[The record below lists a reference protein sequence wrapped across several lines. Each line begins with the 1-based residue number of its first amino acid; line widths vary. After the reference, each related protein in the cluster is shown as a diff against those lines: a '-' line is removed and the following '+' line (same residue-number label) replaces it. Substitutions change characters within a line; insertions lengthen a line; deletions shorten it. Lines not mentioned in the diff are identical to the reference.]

1 MNADTPRDAALIA
14 LDWGTSS
21 LRAYR
26 IDAGGDILDT
36 RHLPWGIM
44 RLPAPPAKDPTP
56 SVPASGFEPAS
67 GQTAGLKPAVGQAS
81 GFELAFEQACG
92 DWLRASPGLPVIA
105 CGMVGSAQGWAEA
118 AYLGIPADPRAIGAR
133 LTEVDTRRGATLRII
148 PGLLQR
154 QGLPNVI
161 RGEETQV
168 VGVID
173 SLSDAVDDLL
183 VGLPGTH
190 CKWVRVRGGRIVE
203 FDTFMTGEVYAA
215 LRGHTIL
222 GRTMTDRAAPDD
234 AAFQRGLEIAGSPLG
249 RGGVLS
255 TIFSTR
261 ALGLTGQ
268 LTPDAQP
275 DYLSGL
281 LIGHEIGALRALLD
295 ARGMPSRI
303 VLCGDED
310 LCRRY
315 ASALPRFGLPA
326 PALAGQAAPRG
337 LWRLAVSAGLLGRP

>member
-1 MNADTPRDAALIA
+1 MTAATPPPAALIA

-26 IDAGGDILDT
+26 MAPGGAILDT

-44 RLPAPPAKDPTP
+44 RLPEPPSDGPAPTTP
-56 SVPASGFEPAS
+56 
-67 GQTAGLKPAVGQAS
+67 AS

-92 DWLRASPGLPVIA
+92 DWLRAAPGLPVIA

-118 AYLGIPADPRAIGAR
+118 AYLDIPVALGDIGAQ
-133 LTEVDTRRGATLRII
+133 LTQVDTRRGATLGII

-154 QGLPNVI
+154 HGLPNVI

-168 VGVID
+168 VGAVD
-173 SLSDAVDDLL
+173 GLPDAADDLL
-183 VGLPGTH
+183 IGLPGTH

-222 GRTMTDRAAPDD
+222 GRTMADAAAPDD
-234 AAFQRGLEIAGSPLG
+234 AAFQHGLDVAGSPQG
-249 RGGVLS
+249 QGGVLS

-261 ALGLTGQ
+261 ALGLIRQ
-268 LTPDAQP
+268 LAPEAQP

-281 LIGHEIGALRALLD
+281 LIGHETCALRSLLD
-295 ARGMPSRI
+295 TRGMPSRV
-303 VLCGDED
+303 VLCGDPD

-315 ASALPRFGLPA
+315 AHALRHVGLAA
-326 PALAGQAAPRG
+326 PEMAAQAAERG
-337 LWRLAVSAGLLGRP
+337 LWRLAVSAGLVNQA